1 MQQYLRGKGT
11 RDNYLQPQ
19 EVCYRYHAFFKPT
32 EIVDPADPTKTITTN
47 PSTTFTLNL
56 DFGTSATLDPH
67 RVWMLALE
75 NFATKWTST
84 GDVINSTDVSLVIK
98 GTNQVTEK
106 SNISTLNGTHTIF
119 NFGNTYFFPPAITN
133 HYIGHRITNPN
144 FLNSAIECQ
153 VIDFTDPKEKV
164 KELTHFS
171 FTILV
176 YPYQD

>member
-19 EVCYRYHAFFKPT
+19 EVCYRYHAFFKP
-32 EIVDPADPTKTITTN
+32 ESGKNTIEPN
-47 PSTTFTLNL
+47 FTLNL

-84 GDVINSTDVSLVIK
+84 KSTDVSLVIK

-106 SNISTLNGTHTIF
+106 SNISSLNGTHAIF
-119 NFGNTYFFPPAITN
+119 NIAALYLYAPTITN
-133 HYIGHRITNPN
+133 NYIGHRITNPN

-153 VIDFTDPKEKV
+153 LIDFTDPEEKV
-164 KELTHFS
+164 KELVNLS